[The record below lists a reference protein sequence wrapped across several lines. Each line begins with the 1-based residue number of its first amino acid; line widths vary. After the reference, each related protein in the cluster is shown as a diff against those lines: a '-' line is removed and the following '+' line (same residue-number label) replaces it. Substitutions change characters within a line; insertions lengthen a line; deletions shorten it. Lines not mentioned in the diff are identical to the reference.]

1 MRMWMSSYDVALE
14 LRLSLRG
21 VWALVE
27 RKELTPIT
35 LPWGWRFLASDVFN
49 YQHKGVS

>member
-1 MRMWMSSYDVALE
+1 MSSFDVALE

-27 RKELTPIT
+27 RKVLTPVE
-35 LPWGWRFLASDVFN
+35 LPWGWRFLASDIYA
-49 YQHKGVS
+49 YQHRGVS